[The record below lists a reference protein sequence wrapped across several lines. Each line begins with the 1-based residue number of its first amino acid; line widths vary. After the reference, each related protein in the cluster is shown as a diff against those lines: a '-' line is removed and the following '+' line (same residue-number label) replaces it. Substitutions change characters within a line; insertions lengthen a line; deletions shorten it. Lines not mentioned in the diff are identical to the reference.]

1 MGPRRRSTYGCCTT
15 STRCCTGCCACV
27 AKGGTISASRSWY
40 QVPVL
45 ADMTVYLYSGLWG
58 SGDTCWTTTCSP
70 LPNVSTP
77 LTTMSAATVT
87 VIPTGISAMTATLS
101 GEKPVSY
108 GIPHMPPPTP
118 ISYHESGPVSYTHLR
133 AHETRHDLVC
143 RLLLEK

>member
-70 LPNVSTP
+70 LPNVNTP

-108 GIPHMPPPTP
+108 GIPYIIHHLP
-118 ISYHESGPVSYTHLR
+118 ISTSQHRDFTTFGFDITL
-133 AHETRHDLVC
+133 
-143 RLLLEK
+143 